1 MVSFAHTRREFLWN
15 AVMLAAAGGM
25 PSALSAAMKYDR
37 DGVLHLFR
45 LMSEEI
51 DARVNAGIE
60 LNRKG
65 PMLFTF
71 KGKGGKV
78 LDNVHVKVR
87 QKTHDFK
94 YGADLFM
101 LDEIVDSKEKN
112 EAYKARFAEAFNLAT
127 CPFYWN
133 DLEPEPGKPRFA
145 KSSPRIYRRPPP
157 DLCLEWCERNGIE
170 PKCHILNYAAVQ
182 PDWAKGDIFL
192 EKRLLEKRMRE
203 LAERYAQR
211 IRMWEV
217 TNETLWGP
225 HSRQSNFYQQDDFI
239 EWSFKAA
246 ERYFGANELIINE
259 AHCRIWDYESYRRN
273 RSAYY
278 MQIERA
284 LLKGARI
291 DGVGLQFHMFHGA
304 NMQNVVRQ
312 SKTFYDPMRVF
323 DVLDTYAKLGKPLQI
338 TEITIPAYSEDP
350 GDEETQA
357 EILRTL
363 YRIWFSHRAMKAIIY
378 WNLPDGYAAF
388 AKPGDF
394 SGGENIYYGGL
405 CRFDMTP
412 KPAFNVVKDLFGK
425 EWRTNFERDVGGEF
439 SFRGFHGEY
448 ELEAT
453 ADGKTLHKTF
463 RINPDFTDRQTFS
476 FEEA

>member
-1 MVSFAHTRREFLWN
+1 MNTRREFLWN
-15 AVMLAAAGGM
+15 SVLLAVAGGM
-25 PSALSAAMKYDR
+25 PGALAAAMKYDR
-37 DGVLHLFR
+37 DGVLRLFR
-45 LMSEEI
+45 LMAEEI
-51 DARVNAGIE
+51 DARVKAGIE

-71 KGKGGKV
+71 LDKDGKV
-78 LDNVHVKVR
+78 LENVHLKVT

-112 EAYKARFAEAFNLAT
+112 EAYKEHFAAAFNLAT
-127 CPFYWN
+127 VPFYWE
-133 DLEPEPGKPRFA
+133 DLEPEPGKPRYA
-145 KSSPRIYRRPPP
+145 ADSPRIYRRPPT
-157 DLCLEWCERNGIE
+157 DLCIDWCERNGIE
-170 PKCHILNYAAVQ
+170 PKCHILNYANFTPQ
-182 PDWAKGDIFL
+182 WAKGDIFK
-192 EKRLLEKRMRE
+192 EKSLLEKRMRE
-203 LAERYAQR
+203 LAERYARR

-217 TNETLWGP
+217 TNETFWGTNF
-225 HSRQSNFYQQDDFI
+225 RGSNFYQQDDFI
-239 EWSFKAA
+239 EWSFKTA
-246 ERYFGANELIINE
+246 EKYFPANELIINE
-259 AHCRIWDYESYRRN
+259 YAGVWSSGYHRD
-273 RSAYY
+273 RSRYY

-291 DGVGLQFHMFHGA
+291 DGVGLQFHMFHKGGA
-304 NMQNVVRQ
+304 EDVIK
-312 SKTFYDPMRVF
+312 KTRDYYDPMRLF
-323 DVLDTYAKLGKPLQI
+323 DVMDTYAKLGRPLQI
-338 TEITIPAYSEDP
+338 TEITIPAYSEEP

-394 SGGENIYYGGL
+394 SCGENMYYGGL

-412 KPAFNVVKDLFGK
+412 KPAYQVVRDLFGK
-425 EWRTNFERDVGGEF
+425 QWRTNFERDVGGQF
-439 SFRGFHGEY
+439 SFRGFHGTY

-453 ADGKTLHKTF
+453 ANGRTVKQEF
-463 RINPDFTDRQTFS
+463 RLNPDFADRIEITV
-476 FEEA
+476 